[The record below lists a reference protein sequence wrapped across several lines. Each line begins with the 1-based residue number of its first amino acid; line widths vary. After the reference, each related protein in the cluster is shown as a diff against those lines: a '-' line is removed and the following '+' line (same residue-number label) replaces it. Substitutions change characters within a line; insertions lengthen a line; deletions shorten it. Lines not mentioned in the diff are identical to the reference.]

1 VGNVTNEQGRIL
13 VVDDNRVNRMKLT
26 ISLQQEGYT
35 VTTAEDGQQALDI
48 LQSQPQDAILLDIV
62 MPGMDGFEVLEHIK
76 ADPQLR
82 DIPVIVISAV
92 DELDSVVRCI
102 EQGAEDYLPKSY
114 NPVVLRA
121 RLSACMQRK
130 KLRDLEKIYLQQEV
144 MLRQNEKLA
153 TLGKLSAGLAHE
165 MNNPAASVQ
174 RSAGQL
180 SDIFSHVQQAG
191 LALLAHNLSPVQ
203 QAQLSAIDLVVQ
215 EQLKAYRP
223 LSTLERSDLEN
234 NLQGWLEAHAIDR
247 LWEVAP
253 VLADVGLDRTRLEAL
268 VQPFSAKQWNPIL
281 TWLTGNIQI
290 STLAKEIAMG
300 AGRITEI
307 VHALK
312 SYTYMDQAP
321 VQRVDIHASLDNTLV
336 ILRSKLVEANIKVV
350 RDYAPDLPEV
360 EAHGS
365 ELNQVWTNL
374 IDNAIDAI
382 GAIGAIDT
390 IETIDTTG
398 ANGRIGI
405 GQITLHTRCE
415 GTWVVV
421 EIEDNGPG
429 IPEAVRSTL
438 FDPFTTTK
446 PVGKGTGLGL
456 NISHNIIVQ
465 KHNGKIQF
473 HSQPGRTCFEVWLPL
488 KV

>member
-1 VGNVTNEQGRIL
+1 MANEQGRVLI
-13 VVDDNRVNRMKLT
+13 VDDNRVNRMKLSF
-26 ISLQQEGYT
+26 SLQQEGY
-35 VTTAEDGQQALDI
+35 VVDMAENGQQALDI
-48 LQSQPQDAILLDIV
+48 LHFQPQDAILLDII
-62 MPGMDGFEVLEHIK
+62 MPGMDGFEVLERIK

-121 RLSACMQRK
+121 RLNATMQRK
-130 KLRDLEKIYLQQEV
+130 KLRDLEKVYLQQEV
-144 MLRQNEKLA
+144 MLHQSEKLA

-180 SDIFSHVQQAG
+180 SAIFSQAHQAS
-191 LALLAHNLSPVQ
+191 LALLAQNLSPDQ
-203 QAQLSAIDLVVQ
+203 QAQLSIIDQTVQ
-215 EQLKAYRP
+215 EQLKANRP
-223 LSTLERSDLEN
+223 INTLERSDLEN
-234 NLQGWLEAHAIDR
+234 DLEGWLEAHTIDQP
-247 LWEVAP
+247 WDVAP
-253 VLADVGLDRTRLEAL
+253 VLADAGLGRDRLEAL
-268 VQPFSAKQWNPIL
+268 MQPFSRTQWNSIL
-281 TWLTGNIQI
+281 TWLTCNIQI

-321 VQRVDIHASLDNTLV
+321 VQRVDIHAGLDNTLV
-336 ILRSKLVEANIKVV
+336 ILRSKLVQANIHVV
-350 RDYAPDLPEV
+350 RDYAPDLPQV

-382 GAIGAIDT
+382 SMSGKDGA
-390 IETIDTTG
+390 
-398 ANGRIGI
+398 
-405 GQITLHTRCE
+405 GQITLRTRCDE
-415 GTWVVV
+415 TWVVV
-421 EIEDNGPG
+421 EVEDNGSG
-429 IPEAVRSTL
+429 IPETVRSTI

-465 KHNGKIQF
+465 KHNGKIQV
-473 HSQPGRTCFEVWLPL
+473 HSQPGQTRFEVWLPL
-488 KV
+488 TE

>member
-1 VGNVTNEQGRIL
+1 VTNEQGRIL

-35 VTTAEDGQQALDI
+35 VSTAEDGQQALDI
-48 LQSQPQDAILLDIV
+48 LQSQPRDVILLDII
-62 MPGMDGFEVLEHIK
+62 MPGMDGFEVLERIK

-121 RLSACMQRK
+121 RLNACMQRK
-130 KLRDLEKIYLQQEV
+130 KLRDLEKVYLQQEV
-144 MLRQNEKLA
+144 MLHQNEKLA

-180 SDIFSHVQQAG
+180 SAIFSHAQQAG
-191 LALLAHNLSPVQ
+191 LALLAQNLTPIQ
-203 QAQLSAIDLVVQ
+203 QAQLSAIDRAVQ
-215 EQLKAYRP
+215 EQLNAYRP
-223 LSTLERSDLEN
+223 VSTLERGDLEIV
-234 NLQGWLEAHAIDR
+234 LQGWLEAHAIDR
-247 LWEVAP
+247 PWEIAP
-253 VLADVGLDRTRLEAL
+253 VLADVGLDHAQLEAL
-268 VQPFSAKQWNPIL
+268 MQPFSITQWNPIL
-281 TWLTGNIQI
+281 TWLACNIQI
-290 STLAKEIAMG
+290 STLANEIAIG

-321 VQRVDIHASLDNTLV
+321 VQRVNIHASLDNTLV
-336 ILRSKLVEANIKVV
+336 ILRSKLVEANVRVV

-382 GAIGAIDT
+382 GATDAIGT
-390 IETIDTTG
+390 NGKNG
-398 ANGRIGI
+398 A
-405 GQITLHTRCE
+405 GQITLRTRCE
-415 GTWVVV
+415 AEWVVV
-421 EIEDNGPG
+421 EVEDNGPG
-429 IPEAVRSTL
+429 IPETVRGTL

-473 HSQPGRTCFEVWLPL
+473 HSQPGRTCFAVWLPL
-488 KV
+488 NV